1 MQFLYSLIFIG
12 LLSAGSVSARE
23 ADNNQGL
30 PKLDDIKQFT
40 TVLEHIKKYYVN
52 PVTDKELLENAIRGM
67 LAGLDPHSTYL
78 DTEEFSE
85 LKVHTSGKFGGLG
98 IEVTMDDGLIRVI
111 SPIDDT
117 PAARAGIQAG
127 DLIVR
132 INDTPVKGL
141 KLQEAVDMMRGDRG
155 SPITLSIVRQGEPK
169 PLKITLN
176 REVINVRSVRQ
187 RLLEPGFGYLRI
199 SQFQTNTG
207 ADVTKAM
214 QALQKENEKNPLKGL
229 ILDLRNNPGGILESS
244 VQVSDVFLDRPKLKY
259 DGLIV
264 YTKGR
269 LPGSELEERATPGDL
284 LDRAPMVVLV
294 NGGSASASEIVA
306 GALQDHHRAV
316 VLGTQTFGKGSV
328 QTVIPI
334 KNKRGIKLTTSLYY
348 TPSGRSIQATGIIP
362 DITVHRLH
370 IEGDRDEDFNS
381 LYLREEDL
389 QNHLNTDNAKKE
401 AKTPDT
407 GKTSSIGSF
416 LKAEEPNKADELPLY
431 KTDYQ
436 LYEALNVLKG
446 LERQQAK

>member
-1 MQFLYSLIFIG
+1 MKYLHALILIGFLGANTVI
-12 LLSAGSVSARE
+12 ATETEV
-23 ADNNQGL
+23 NKGL

-52 PVTDKELLENAIRGM
+52 TVTDKELLENAIRGM

-117 PAARAGIQAG
+117 PAARAGIHAG

-132 INDTPVKGL
+132 INETPVKGL

-155 SPITLSIVRQGEPK
+155 TPITLTIIRQNETK
-169 PLKITLN
+169 PLKMTLN

-207 ADVTKAM
+207 SDVAKAI
-214 QALQKENEKNPLKGL
+214 QTLQKDNQKAPLKGL
-229 ILDLRNNPGGILESS
+229 ILDLRNNPGGILEAS
-244 VQVSDVFLDRPKLKY
+244 VQVSDVFLDQPKLKY

-269 LPGSELEERATPGDL
+269 LPGSELEEKASPGDL
-284 LDRAPMVVLV
+284 INGAPIVVLI

-306 GALQDHHRAV
+306 GALQ
-316 VLGTQTFGKGSV
+316 
-328 QTVIPI
+328 
-334 KNKRGIKLTTSLYY
+334 
-348 TPSGRSIQATGIIP
+348 
-362 DITVHRLH
+362 
-370 IEGDRDEDFNS
+370 
-381 LYLREEDL
+381 
-389 QNHLNTDNAKKE
+389 
-401 AKTPDT
+401 
-407 GKTSSIGSF
+407 
-416 LKAEEPNKADELPLY
+416 
-431 KTDYQ
+431 
-436 LYEALNVLKG
+436 
-446 LERQQAK
+446 